1 MNELKGEVFIK
12 KKKKLKGED
21 SEEQRREGRSEVCVD

>member
-12 KKKKLKGED
+12 KKKKLKGE
-21 SEEQRREGRSEVCVD
+21 EQRREGRSEVCVD